1 MKVTAPTLLRPVPAL
16 LIAALLF
23 SQTACYNSYF
33 IDKGELEKL
42 ESTPD
47 PREVVDV
54 YADCASGA
62 PAATPAKPGDKKAYR
77 ALVNGQLYAAA
88 AADDKTASD
97 ATATA
102 SERPDCVKVPV
113 STANSVKVLTND
125 GRALRVTPFN
135 FIMSETQLVSPEYDL
150 LQSLKDVKGAE
161 VKQFSTAKTVL
172 TITGVTVGVV
182 GAFVLISVLAPA
194 EQGF

>member
-1 MKVTAPTLLRPVPAL
+1 MPAL
-16 LIAALLF
+16 LIAALLL

-33 IDKGELEKL
+33 IDKSELEKL

-47 PREVVDV
+47 PREVVEV
-54 YADCASGA
+54 YADCSGGA
-62 PAATPAKPGDKKAYR
+62 PAAPADAKKAYR
-77 ALVNGQLYAAA
+77 SVTRGQLYAAT
-88 AADDKTASD
+88 AADGKTATD
-97 ATATA
+97 ASATA
-102 SERPDCVKVPV
+102 SARPDCVKVPV

-125 GRALRVTPFN
+125 GRTLRVTPFN

-194 EQGF
+194 EETF